1 MRSTRSSGESSNVT
15 LTDEPGRATD
25 GPGVQELPEK
35 VTIATEEG
43 RKLAERLADTGHH
56 ARKLLE
62 VRNLST
68 QFFTRDGVV
77 HAVDNVN
84 FELDYGETLGLVGES
99 GCGKS
104 VTALSLTR
112 LVPNP
117 PGKIVS
123 GEILFDGV
131 DIMKLSNEEMR
142 LLRGK
147 KIGFIFQDPLT
158 SLNPTLTIGFQIAE
172 SARIHLGLSR
182 KAAAD
187 RAVELLSKVGIPRA
201 RERLNDY
208 PHQFSGGMRQRVM
221 IAISLA
227 CDPALLL
234 ADEPTTSLDVTIQA
248 QILELIKSLS
258 QEFGTAVIL
267 ITHDLGIAAGMC
279 NRVNVMYAGQIV
291 ETGKIDDLFDRPR
304 MPYAWGLLDSLPR
317 LDEVR
322 GARLRTIEGMPPDLV
337 NPAVECRFSP
347 RCAYAHDKCHT
358 EEPELLERDEPG
370 HYARCWGTEPGGW
383 IK

>member
-1 MRSTRSSGESSNVT
+1 
-15 LTDEPGRATD
+15 LTATD
-25 GPGVQELPEK
+25 DDRRVESGSPAVAELPDADKLPDSVSLE
-35 VTIATEEG
+35 TEEG
-43 RKLAERLADTGHH
+43 KRLASQLADEKTRH

-62 VRNLST
+62 VRDLAT
-68 QFFTRDGVV
+68 HFFTKDGVV
-77 HAVDNVN
+77 HAVDGVN

-112 LVPNP
+112 LVPDP

-123 GEILFDGV
+123 GEIIFDGV
-131 DIMKLSNEEMR
+131 NVMKLSNEEMR

-147 KIGFIFQDPLT
+147 RIGFIFQDPMT

-172 SARIHLGLSR
+172 SARVHLGLSNR
-182 KAAAD
+182 ASND

-201 RERLNDY
+201 RDRLNDY

-221 IAISLA
+221 IAIALA
-227 CDPALLL
+227 CDPMLLL
-234 ADEPTTSLDVTIQA
+234 ADEPTTALDVTIQA
-248 QILELIKSLS
+248 QILDLIRSLS
-258 QEFGTAVIL
+258 EEYGTAVIL

-279 NRVNVMYAGQIV
+279 NRVNVMYAGRIV
-291 ETGKIDDLFDRPR
+291 ETGMVDDLFDNPQ

-317 LDEVR
+317 LDEER
-322 GARLRTIEGMPPDLV
+322 GARLRTIEGMPPDLLS
-337 NPAVECRFSP
+337 PTDECRFAP
-347 RCAYAHDKCHT
+347 RCPYRHDICTDH
-358 EEPELLERDEPG
+358 EPELSQREPAT
-370 HYARCWGTEPGGW
+370 HFARCFGTEPGGW

>member
-1 MRSTRSSGESSNVT
+1 MSVSGTPGGPSGSPA
-15 LTDEPGRATD
+15 LT
-25 GPGVQELPEK
+25 ELPDDVE
-35 VTIATEEG
+35 IATEEG
-43 RKLAERLADTGHH
+43 RRLAEQLADNRRH

-77 HAVDNVN
+77 HAVDDVS

-112 LVPNP
+112 LVPDP

-123 GEILFDGV
+123 GSIILDGIDV
-131 DIMKLSNEEMR
+131 MKLSKNEMR

-147 KIGFIFQDPLT
+147 KIGFIFQDPMT
-158 SLNPTLTIGFQIAE
+158 SLNPTLPIGYQISE
-172 SARIHLGLSR
+172 SAKVHLGLSR

-187 RAVELLSKVGIPRA
+187 RAADLLAKVGIPRA
-201 RERLNDY
+201 RDRMGDY

-221 IAISLA
+221 IAIALA
-227 CDPALLL
+227 CDPMLLL
-234 ADEPTTSLDVTIQA
+234 ADEPTTALDVTIQA
-248 QILELIKSLS
+248 QILELIRKLS
-258 QEFGTAVIL
+258 EEFGTAVIL

-279 NRVNVMYAGQIV
+279 DRINVMYAGQIV
-291 ETGKIDDLFDRPR
+291 ETGKVDDIFEQPR

-317 LDEVR
+317 LNEDK
-322 GARLRTIEGMPPDLV
+322 GARLRTIEGLPPDLV
-337 NPAVECRFSP
+337 DPKVDCRFSP
-347 RCAYAHDKCHT
+347 RCPYVHERCRSVQ
-358 EEPELLERDEPG
+358 PELSERAGEG
-370 HYARCWGTEPGGW
+370 HLARCFGTEPGGW
-383 IK
+383 IQ